1 MPSMK
6 GTVILLPTYNERDN
20 VTTFIPEVF
29 SALPEARIVV
39 IDDNSPDGT
48 GAVVRDLT
56 SRFKGLSLLSREKK
70 EGLGVA
76 YKHGFRHVLLMPDVE
91 RIVLMDADGSHDTS
105 YLQAL
110 VEGCREHDLVIGSR
124 YVSGGS
130 VEGWEK
136 WRYMLSRYGNL
147 YAQLLT
153 GLEIHDLTAG
163 FYCMKKELLER
174 LDLNALTSSG
184 YAFQIDLKFHAI
196 HERGARVREIPIHF
210 KQRREGESKLS
221 RHIVR
226 EGLLA
231 PMWLLK
237 RRLRI

>member
-1 MPSMK
+1 MNQ
-6 GTVILLPTYNERDN
+6 TVILLPTYNERDN
-20 VTTFIPEVF
+20 VITFIPELFAAV
-29 SALPEARIVV
+29 PEARVVV

-48 GAVVRDLT
+48 GAVVTDLT
-56 SRFKGLSLLSREKK
+56 SRYPGLSLLSREKK

-76 YKHGFRHVLLMPDVE
+76 YKHGFKHVLAIPDIEHV
-91 RIVLMDADGSHDTS
+91 VLMDADGSHDTS
-105 YLQAL
+105 YLRAL
-110 VEGCREHDLVIGSR
+110 IESCAEHDLVIGSR
-124 YVSGGS
+124 YVKGGS
-130 VEGWEK
+130 VEGWEF

-153 GLEIHDLTAG
+153 GLPIRDLTAG
-163 FYCMKKELLER
+163 FYCMRKNLLER
-174 LDLNALTSSG
+174 FDLDALTSSG

-221 RHIVR
+221 RHIVS

-231 PMWLLK
+231 PLVLLK
-237 RRLRI
+237 RRLLL